1 MTLRIDRHVVGN
13 RAIIHLVG
21 KLRIEHLDELKA
33 QIGAQDRVTAL
44 DVRGVSLISVEGVRF
59 LSCCEASGIAIRNAS
74 PYISKWMA
82 LERKFL
88 QKSQKKRL

>member
-1 MTLRIDRHVVGN
+1 MTLRIDTHVVGN

-21 KLRIEHLDELKA
+21 NLRIEHLDELKA
-33 QIGAQDRVTAL
+33 LIGTPDRMTVL
-44 DVRGVSLISVEGVRF
+44 DVRGLSLIGVEGVRF
-59 LSCCEASGIAIRNAS
+59 LNCCEAVGIAIRNPS

-88 QKSQKKRL
+88 KKPQKKRL

>member
-13 RAIIHLVG
+13 RAIILLVG
-21 KLRIEHLDELKA
+21 NLRFEHLDELKA
-33 QIGAQDRVTAL
+33 QIGIPDRVTVL
-44 DVRGVSLISVEGVRF
+44 DIRGVRLISVEGVRF
-59 LSCCEASGIAIRNAS
+59 LNCCEASGIAIRNAS

-88 QKSQKKRL
+88 QKRQKKRL

>member
-1 MTLRIDRHVVGN
+1 MTLRIDTHVVGN

-21 KLRIEHLDELKA
+21 NLRIEHLDELKA
-33 QIGAQDRVTAL
+33 QIGTPSRVTVL
-44 DVRGVSLISVEGVRF
+44 DVRGVSLISVVGVRF
-59 LSCCEASGIAIRNAS
+59 LNCCEAVGISIRNPS

-88 QKSQKKRL
+88 QKRQKKCL

>member
-1 MTLRIDRHVVGN
+1 MTLRIDTHVVGN

-21 KLRIEHLDELKA
+21 NLRIVHLDELKA
-33 QIGAQDRVTAL
+33 QIGTPDRVTVL

-59 LSCCEASGIAIRNAS
+59 LNCCEASGIAIRNAS

-88 QKSQKKRL
+88 QKSQKNRL

>member
-21 KLRIEHLDELKA
+21 NLRIEHLDEIKA
-33 QIGAQDRVTAL
+33 QIGAPDRMTVL

-59 LSCCEASGIAIRNAS
+59 LNCCEASGIAIRNAS

-88 QKSQKKRL
+88 RKRQKKCL